1 MLYKMTPKER
11 FKVIRNISREWT
23 IKSAIEY
30 ALENNETHGWEYVYE
45 FTIPFATSWY
55 NLTEEESAILWKY
68 VRQEYNEDN

>member
-30 ALENNETHGWEYVYE
+30 ALANIETHGWDYVYLH
-45 FTIPFATSWY
+45 TIPFATSWY
-55 NLTEEESAILWKY
+55 NLTDEESAILWKY
-68 VRQEYNEDN
+68 VRQEYNEEK

>member
-30 ALENNETHGWEYVYE
+30 ALANTETHGWEYVYE

-68 VRQEYNEDN
+68 VRQEYNEEK

>member
-30 ALENNETHGWEYVYE
+30 ALANTKSGWEHIYAHI
-45 FTIPFATSWY
+45 IPFATSWY
-55 NLTEEESAILWKY
+55 NLTDEESAILWKY
-68 VRQEYNEDN
+68 VRQEYGD